1 MRVVKSIIVEW
12 ENLEESKGSSSLRK
26 FKKFMKPK
34 KDNKWDE
41 KAQKSNDK
49 IANIKSKLSH

>member
-12 ENLEESKGSSSLRK
+12 DNLEESKGSSSLRK

-34 KDNKWDE
+34 KDNRWDE